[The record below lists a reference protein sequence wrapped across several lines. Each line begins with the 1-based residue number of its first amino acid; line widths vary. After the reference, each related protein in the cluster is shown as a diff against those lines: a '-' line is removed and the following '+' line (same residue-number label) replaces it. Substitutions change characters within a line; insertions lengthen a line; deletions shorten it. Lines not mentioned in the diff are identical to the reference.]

1 MHASLPY
8 AQARLRSEPV
18 AEVCGF
24 VASNTPTRLA
34 ATRRSCGMAAAKGT
48 PSKQLAHVSPLRR
61 SPSLLG
67 RSHYTE
73 NAAVEK
79 QQYGRA
85 LEILRTLLAS
95 ATITADCS
103 EKTKGADPEP
113 AVQWDLELAQ
123 KRAAFV
129 EALRELQHPHA
140 DTIEAINALLAN
152 RTSLGLLTAA
162 TASGYAANTGNDEDD
177 DDMELP
183 LTIFNSSG
191 SPANSMSS
199 SLDSDESAETLANS
213 GVCDN
218 GLLDEDELALVD
230 AEEQPDQSS
239 EPSFIEA
246 WAAGELWSGAASR
259 RSASICSDSTLDGA
273 SEAMRVHSSCLAEDA
288 APAAIPDDMGI
299 CWPLDDL
306 TGASARSWGRFYAD
320 LGEVRVPT
328 RFRVPQNSLSMLAT
342 EQLMMRNDKIVC
354 PLKNRLQEVNPRR
367 QCFEDYIR
375 ATGTVPPSP
384 STVKPRSPLR
394 SEVKAS

>member
-24 VASNTPTRLA
+24 VASNKPTRLA
-34 ATRRSCGMAAAKGT
+34 SAQSSCRMSAAMGG

-67 RSHYTE
+67 RSHYPKD
-73 NAAVEK
+73 AAVEK

-95 ATITADCS
+95 ATITTDSS
-103 EKTKGADPEP
+103 EKTKEAEAEP
-113 AVQWDLELAQ
+113 AVRWDIELAQ

-140 DTIEAINALLAN
+140 DMIEAINALLVN
-152 RTSLGLLTAA
+152 RAGLGLFTAA
-162 TASGYAANTGNDEDD
+162 AASGYAADASD

-183 LTIFNSSG
+183 LTIVNSSS
-191 SPANSMSS
+191 SPVNSMSS
-199 SLDSDESAETLANS
+199 SLDSDESTETLANDET
-213 GVCDN
+213 CDEE
-218 GLLDEDELALVD
+218 LLDEAELVIGSD
-230 AEEQPDQSS
+230 VGTEGQPDKCPDSS
-239 EPSFIEA
+239 FTEA
-246 WAAGELWSGAASR
+246 WAFGELWSGAANR
-259 RSASICSDSTLDGA
+259 RSASICSDTTLDAAG
-273 SEAMRVHSSCLAEDA
+273 EALRVHNNNMVEDP
-288 APAAIPDDMGI
+288 APTAVPDDMGI

-306 TGASARSWGRFYAD
+306 SNASAHSWGRFYAE
-320 LGEVRVPT
+320 LGEVRIPT

-354 PLKNRLQEVNPRR
+354 PLKNRLQEANPRR
-367 QCFEDYIR
+367 QYFEDYVR
-375 ATGTVPPSP
+375 ATGSVPPP
-384 STVKPRSPLR
+384 SSAVKLLSPLR
-394 SEVKAS
+394 SEVKAA

>member
-1 MHASLPY
+1 MHTSLPY
-8 AQARLRSEPV
+8 AQTRLRSEPV

-24 VASNTPTRLA
+24 VASNRPTRLA
-34 ATRRSCGMAAAKGT
+34 AAQSSCRMSAAKGL
-48 PSKQLAHVSPLRR
+48 PSKQLEHVSPLRR

-67 RSHYTE
+67 RSHRTE
-73 NAAVEK
+73 SVAVEK

-95 ATITADCS
+95 TTITADS
-103 EKTKGADPEP
+103 TEKTKEAVPEP

-129 EALRELQHPHA
+129 EALRELQYPHA
-140 DTIEAINALLAN
+140 DTIEAINALLSN
-152 RTSLGLLTAA
+152 RVSLGLLTAA
-162 TASGYAANTGNDEDD
+162 SASGYVSDDEDD
-177 DDMELP
+177 EDDEMELP
-183 LTIFNSSG
+183 LTIVNLSD
-191 SPANSMSS
+191 SPTNSMSS
-199 SLDSDESAETLANS
+199 SLDSDKSSETLTNS
-213 GVCDN
+213 DACDDE
-218 GLLDEDELALVD
+218 LLDETELALGD
-230 AEEQPDQSS
+230 AREQPDQSS

-246 WAAGELWSGAASR
+246 WTTGELWSGVASR
-259 RSASICSDSTLDGA
+259 RSASICSDTTLDDAG
-273 SEAMRVHSSCLAEDA
+273 EAMRALSNNTDEDQT
-288 APAAIPDDMGI
+288 PAAMPDDMGI

-306 TGASARSWGRFYAD
+306 DGASARSWGRFYAD

-367 QCFEDYIR
+367 QSFEDYVR

-384 STVKPRSPLR
+384 SAIKPRSSLR
-394 SEVKAS
+394 NELKPS